1 MSYETITF
9 AVSER
14 VATLTVNRP
23 DKLNA
28 LNERTIEDLEPA
40 IEEAR
45 ARHDIGG
52 LIVTGAG
59 RAFIAGADIGEL
71 QRHGA
76 QSAKALAERGQE
88 VFRKFET
95 SPKPTIAAVNGFALG
110 GGCELAMACH
120 LRIASE
126 AAKFGQPEVKLGTI
140 PGYGGAQRVPRLLG
154 KRAGP
159 RLLRGGEIRPA
170 RGQARNDS
178 RLRRDAAVA
187 APDRKGPRAATAAER
202 RHDRCP
208 RGVAHRVG
216 QPRRSGRGAVE
227 RRDDDAAADSRQWPA
242 RGGAVHRRRESRPR
256 CHSRRRAGA
265 RSDGLRRTRRQP

>member
-140 PGYGGAQRVPRLLG
+140 PGYGGTQRLPRLIGKGRALQLLLSG
-154 KRAGP
+154 DMIDAHEALRIGLVNRVVPAAELLSVATTMLQQILANGPLAVAQCIDVVNRGLDATLDDALALEATAFGALAGSHDMREGTRAFLEKRA
-159 RLLRGGEIRPA
+159 PA
-170 RGQARNDS
+170 F
-178 RLRRDAAVA
+178 
-187 APDRKGPRAATAAER
+187 
-202 RHDRCP
+202 
-208 RGVAHRVG
+208 
-216 QPRRSGRGAVE
+216 SGA
-227 RRDDDAAADSRQWPA
+227 
-242 RGGAVHRRRESRPR
+242 
-256 CHSRRRAGA
+256 
-265 RSDGLRRTRRQP
+265 